1 MLKRKIEEKLLQW
14 KNTSERKP
22 LIIKGC
28 RQCGKTYSVMKFAE
42 DNYEHVVYLNFFENP
57 DYNSIFS
64 GSLDVE
70 NITMMISALLGQK
83 AVFEAGKTILIL
95 DEIQECAQ
103 VRTALKFFR
112 IDGRYDVIGT
122 GSLLGVKGYGEQ
134 PKSIPVG
141 SETTLHMNPLDFE
154 EFLWANGISEAIISI
169 LRKSLED
176 ETVIPEALHQ
186 RLKELLLQYTVVGGM
201 PEVVSAF
208 VARKQMNEVLQLQR
222 DIVRSYADDMVKYA

>member
-70 NITMMISALLGQK
+70 NITMMISALLGQRQCLK
-83 AVFEAGKTILIL
+83 LGK
-95 DEIQECAQ
+95 
-103 VRTALKFFR
+103 
-112 IDGRYDVIGT
+112 
-122 GSLLGVKGYGEQ
+122 
-134 PKSIPVG
+134 
-141 SETTLHMNPLDFE
+141 
-154 EFLWANGISEAIISI
+154 
-169 LRKSLED
+169 
-176 ETVIPEALHQ
+176 
-186 RLKELLLQYTVVGGM
+186 QY
-201 PEVVSAF
+201 
-208 VARKQMNEVLQLQR
+208 
-222 DIVRSYADDMVKYA
+222 

>member
-28 RQCGKTYSVMKFAE
+28 RQCGKTYSVMKFAK

-83 AVFEAGKTILIL
+83 AVFEAGKSM
-95 DEIQECAQ
+95 
-103 VRTALKFFR
+103 
-112 IDGRYDVIGT
+112 DV
-122 GSLLGVKGYGEQ
+122 
-134 PKSIPVG
+134 
-141 SETTLHMNPLDFE
+141 MM
-154 EFLWANGISEAIISI
+154 
-169 LRKSLED
+169 SLEQILCL
-176 ETVIPEALHQ
+176 V
-186 RLKELLLQYTVVGGM
+186 
-201 PEVVSAF
+201 
-208 VARKQMNEVLQLQR
+208 
-222 DIVRSYADDMVKYA
+222 